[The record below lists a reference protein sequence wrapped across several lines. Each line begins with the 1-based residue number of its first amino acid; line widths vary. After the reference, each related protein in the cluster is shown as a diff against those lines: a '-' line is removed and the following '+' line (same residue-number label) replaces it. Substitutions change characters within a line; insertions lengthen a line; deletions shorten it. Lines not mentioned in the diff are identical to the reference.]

1 LKTIAPLKDLTFF
14 PKFSNG
20 CGSHTLLK
28 NIENYSSLKGPH
40 FFKHFQMVL
49 ARVCVPSPSENIENY
64 SSLKGP
70 YFFQKKIKWLWK
82 PHSFEKHLKL

>member
-1 LKTIAPLKDLTFF
+1 VCQALLKNIENYSSLKGPYFF

-40 FFKHFQMVL
+40 VFQTFSNGFGKG
-49 ARVCVPSPSENIENY
+49 VCA
-64 SSLKGP
+64 
-70 YFFQKKIKWLWK
+70 K
-82 PHSFEKHLKL
+82 PF